1 MMICSSSNY
10 ANTLDEY
17 VLCVDRVLALSMQV
31 LVVEVM
37 VGVVLVFS
45 LCAFFMFGVSFVA

>member
-1 MMICSSSNY
+1 
-10 ANTLDEY
+10 